1 VHLLFA
7 PAAHGSTSEAAQLP
21 QQNVGLTTTCR
32 AFRFTNLNPSVEKD
46 QDNDNSNYFEV
57 THGWCGA
64 GHLSRD
70 LCLSFELKEF
80 KSGGPES
87 HFARKLRKR
96 TTTTT

>member
-1 VHLLFA
+1 V
-7 PAAHGSTSEAAQLP
+7 TR
-21 QQNVGLTTTCR
+21 R
-32 AFRFTNLNPSVEKD
+32 AFCFTNLNPSFEKD
-46 QDNDNSNYFEV
+46 QDNENSNCFEV
-57 THGWCGA
+57 TYGWCGA

-96 TTTTT
+96 TTKSLNSENAERTR